1 MGLCDVPGVN
11 EVCNQATEATTS
23 AIEGSFTWLATA
35 MGELAKAVFEMTWK
49 VLDDTTYVDVTSS
62 GYTRVYNLIFGIALL
77 IMIGFFLL
85 QVIAAMIRREPAG
98 LSRAALGLGKSILG
112 SFLALALVGT
122 ALEVTDRLCI
132 GIVHAAGT
140 NMSELG
146 DRIAVLVAVGT
157 VAGVANPGAATLAS
171 VFLTSLAVGAT
182 FFIWISL
189 LVRKALLL
197 VAIVFAPVALAG
209 SSWDHA
215 RAWAGRWASF
225 VIALILS
232 KLVVVVIFLIASTQ
246 VSAPIDAD
254 LKSLSEPL
262 SGIVLLLVAG
272 FAPYI
277 AYKAISFI
285 GFDMYHAMSAEQEAK
300 NALNRP
306 VPLPARSPGIQ
317 PRKILDEGGGEES
330 GGTPPATHSPKP
342 GSSSTVM
349 EGPTQEMA
357 ATTPEAAAPETSA
370 AVAGPAA
377 AAVAGAEL
385 VKSSA
390 SAGQQTGQSIGAS
403 ADEQAAA
410 GDPDPPPRVPMP
422 HTADPTPGDQR

>member
-1 MGLCDVPGVN
+1 MSLCDVPGVN

-23 AIEGSFTWLATA
+23 AIEGSFGW
-35 MGELAKAVFEMTWK
+35 LAKAMGDLAKTMFELTWK

-62 GYTRVYNLIFGIALL
+62 GYTKVYNLIFGIALL
-77 IMIGFFLL
+77 IMVAFFLL
-85 QVIAAMIRREPAG
+85 QVMAAMIRREPAG
-98 LSRAALGLGKSILG
+98 LTRAALGMAKSVLG
-112 SFLALALVGT
+112 SFVALALVGT
-122 ALEVTDRLCI
+122 ALEVTDQLCL
-132 GIVHAAGT
+132 GIVRATGMS
-140 NMSELG
+140 MSELG

-232 KLVVVVIFLIASTQ
+232 KVVIVVIFLIASTQ

-306 VPLPARSPGIQ
+306 VPLPARTPGIQ
-317 PRKILDEGGGEES
+317 PRKVLDESGGEES
-330 GGTPPATHSPKP
+330 STPPTSHPPAP
-342 GSSSTVM
+342 GTSSTVVG
-349 EGPTQEMA
+349 EPTKDVATA
-357 ATTPEAAAPETSA
+357 ASQSAAPGASA
-370 AVAGPAA
+370 VVAGPAA
-377 AAVAGAEL
+377 AAVVGAEL
-385 VKSSA
+385 VESSA
-390 SAGQQTGQSIGAS
+390 EAGQRTGQTIAEA
-403 ADEQAAA
+403 ADKQA
-410 GDPDPPPRVPMP
+410 PDGGPPRSAPLP
-422 HTADPTPGDQR
+422 HTVDPTPGERR

>member
-11 EVCNQATEATTS
+11 EVCNQATAATTS
-23 AIEGSFTWLATA
+23 AVEGSFTWLATA

-85 QVIAAMIRREPAG
+85 QVMAAMIRREPAG
-98 LSRAALGLGKSILG
+98 LSRAALGLAKSILG

-132 GIVHAAGT
+132 GIVHATGT

-232 KLVVVVIFLIASTQ
+232 KVVVVVIFLVASTQ

-262 SGIVLLLVAG
+262 SGIVLLLMAG

-306 VPLPARSPGIQ
+306 VPLPARAPRTQ
-317 PRKILDEGGGEES
+317 PRKVLDEGGGEEGS
-330 GGTPPATHSPKP
+330 STPPATHSPKP
-342 GSSSTVM
+342 GSSLTVV
-349 EGPTQEMA
+349 EEPTTEMA
-357 ATTPEAAAPETSA
+357 TAPEAAAPETSA
-370 AVAGPAA
+370 AVAGPAPA
-377 AAVAGAEL
+377 AALGAEL

-390 SAGQQTGQSIGAS
+390 TAGQQTGQTIGGA
-403 ADEQAAA
+403 ADEQATA
-410 GDPDPPPRVPMP
+410 GDPPPPPRVPMP

>member
-1 MGLCDVPGVN
+1 MGLCDAPGIN

-23 AIEGSFTWLATA
+23 AIEGSFGWLADA
-35 MGELAKAVFEMTWK
+35 MGELAKMMFELTWK

-62 GYTRVYNLIFGIALL
+62 GYTKVYNLIFGIALL
-77 IMIGFFLL
+77 LMLGFFLL
-85 QVIAAMIRREPAG
+85 QVMAAMIRREPAG
-98 LSRAALGLGKSILG
+98 LTRAALGMAKSVLG
-112 SFLALALVGT
+112 SFVALALVGT
-122 ALEVTDRLCI
+122 ALEITDQLCL
-132 GIVHAAGT
+132 GIVRAAGMT
-140 NMSELG
+140 MSELG

-232 KLVVVVIFLIASTQ
+232 KLVIVVIFLIASTQ

-306 VPLPARSPGIQ
+306 LPLPARSPGIQ
-317 PRKILDEGGGEES
+317 PRKVLDDSGQEES
-330 GGTPPATHSPKP
+330 STPPVSRPPTPS
-342 GSSSTVM
+342 GSSTIAH
-349 EGPTQEMA
+349 EPPKETAAPTPSS
-357 ATTPEAAAPETSA
+357 TPEMSSA
-370 AVAGPAA
+370 NAGPAA
-377 AAVAGAEL
+377 VAVMGAKL
-385 VKSSA
+385 VESSA
-390 SAGQQTGQSIGAS
+390 QAGQKTGQTIAEAAGEQAS
-403 ADEQAAA
+403 AD
-410 GDPDPPPRVPMP
+410 DPPRSAPLPQV
-422 HTADPTPGDQR
+422 ADPTPGEQR